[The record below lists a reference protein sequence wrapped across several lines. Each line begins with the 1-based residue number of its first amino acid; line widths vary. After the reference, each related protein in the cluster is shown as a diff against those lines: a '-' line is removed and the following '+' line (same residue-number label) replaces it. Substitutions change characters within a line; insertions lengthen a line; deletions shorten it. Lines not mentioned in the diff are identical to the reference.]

1 MTTATVTELVPSE
14 AFWEQRPVLAHIRD
28 FARARITPPW
38 AVFGHAIL
46 RANAS
51 IEANVVLPPIVGAD
65 ASLNQYLAVCDYSGG
80 GKSAS
85 FGVARD
91 AIRFVAEHS
100 TGNREI
106 ETPTVPAGTGE
117 GLAKM
122 FRRPD
127 DEDDER
133 PTRAIMNVAEIGTL
147 RALAARQG
155 ATLNDQL
162 LAAYI
167 GEQIGF
173 QNAQKSTH
181 SVLPPHS
188 YRLCMAVGVQPE
200 NADALLAGAKDG
212 LPQRFMWLPATD
224 RSAPWPPPEQP
235 EPLEI
240 VVRNYG
246 AKRVEVKVPDS
257 VVEEIRRARYDRVIG
272 VSTDPMASHRFLCQE
287 KTAVGLAI
295 LDGRIDINEDD
306 WRIAGQVMRVSD
318 RTRDHMLRVLEEQ
331 RRKVNRAR
339 AEERAEADGIV
350 EDRASERIRKR
361 ARDAVIRVLERRGQC
376 SRKQLRGDMR
386 HELRR
391 ELDATLADLID
402 EGHVSELGGEYALAG
417 GYGGT
422 AGTPQ
427 ENTR

>member
-1 MTTATVTELVPSE
+1 MSAATVTELVPSE
-14 AFWEQRPVLAHIRD
+14 AFWEQRSVLAHIRD

-38 AVFGHAIL
+38 AVFGHVIL

-51 IEANVVLPPIVGAD
+51 IEANVVLPPIVGTD

-127 DEDDER
+127 DEDDDR

-240 VVRNYG
+240 VVSNYG

-257 VVEEIRRARYDRVIG
+257 VVEEIRRARYERVIG

-295 LDGRIDINEDD
+295 LDGRIDITEDD

-318 RTRDHMLRVLEEQ
+318 RTRDHMHRVLEEQ

-350 EDRASERIRKR
+350 EDRAGERVRER
-361 ARDAVIRVLERRGQC
+361 ARGRMIRTLERRGQAT
-376 SRKQLRGDMR
+376 RKMLRANLDTHTRTVFDAVLTDLLDDGVI
-386 HELRR
+386 HESGGGYCL
-391 ELDATLADLID
+391 T
-402 EGHVSELGGEYALAG
+402 GGGGEVEPPPPINPL
-417 GYGGT
+417 
-422 AGTPQ
+422 
-427 ENTR
+427 